1 MVRTADNLTTY
12 MWQLSW
18 NLGAWTSWNPQGLSR
33 PVMGLLFCTIC
44 WCWSQ
49 RPRSLRHTSI
59 ATPLLGLW
67 VWIPQRPWM
76 FVSCECCVF
85 VKQRSL
91 HLVDY
96 SSKRVPLSV
105 VCPSV
110 ITKPCK
116 GRAWPEIR
124 SEHHGRWG
132 GEYMC
137 WWIYWLNWIKKGDL
151 LKRCTNFL
159 DVLSPPT
166 VPPPTKHQRS
176 YQCLS
181 WLNK

>member
-1 MVRTADNLTTY
+1 MC
-12 MWQLSW
+12 WLSW

-49 RPRSLRHTSI
+49 WPRSLRHMSI

-85 VKQRSL
+85 VGQRSL

-96 SSKRVPLSV
+96 SSKRVLPSV

-110 ITKPCK
+110 IAKPCK
-116 GRAWPEIR
+116 GRVWPEIR
-124 SEHHGRWG
+124 SEHHGGWG

-137 WWIYWLNWIKKGDL
+137 WWIYWLYWIKKGDL
-151 LKRCTNFL
+151 LQRCTNFL
-159 DVLSPPT
+159 NILSPPT
-166 VPPPTKHQRS
+166 APPTP
-176 YQCLS
+176 
-181 WLNK
+181 NKAPNIIPVP